1 MKINKIQSA
10 FAALLIFIC
19 FGAVIGQNKAKA
31 VGNITVKINSND
43 PSVSGLVY
51 DIPVN
56 ARFSPLK
63 SEGFRI
69 EASETGNIR
78 QLVVNAVADKNKAD
92 EALLKITYVV
102 AESRGKTKKLEKLI
116 RLKKGQSKIFR
127 IKYEKFTCDIT
138 ALYKPKNK

>member
-10 FAALLIFIC
+10 FAILLIFIC
-19 FGAVIGQNKAKA
+19 LGAVIGQNKAKS
-31 VGNITVKINSND
+31 VGSIRVKINSND
-43 PSVSGLVY
+43 PSVSGSVY

-56 ARFSPLK
+56 RRFSVRE
-63 SEGFRI
+63 SQGFRI

-78 QLVVNAVADKNKAD
+78 QLEAVAIADKNNAD
-92 EALLKITYVV
+92 EALLQITYVV
-102 AESRGKTKKLEKLI
+102 AENRGRTKKLQKQI

-127 IKYEKFTCDIT
+127 IKYENVTYDIT